1 MMIGLL
7 APRKEHRVYA
17 SAILLI
23 MCAFCLGISAAGAAD
38 REVDV
43 ELVLAVDVSGSMD
56 NDEHELQRQGYA
68 AAFRHPGLI
77 QVIQSGVL
85 GRIAVT
91 YYEWAGDGAQA
102 VIVPWTEV
110 HDTTSAHAFA
120 EALSSKPRAW
130 MRGTSISSGLMYG
143 VTLFGANG
151 FAAKRRVID
160 ISGDGANSQ
169 GIPVE
174 KARDFV
180 VSQGV
185 TINGL
190 PVMLKQSWDPVPL
203 DAYYKDC
210 VVGGPGAFVIAV
222 QDPAQWAGAIRRK
235 LVLEIAAAPPR
246 FITVSG
252 SGGFQKVDCLIGE
265 KRRRLQMWESE

>member
-1 MMIGLL
+1 
-7 APRKEHRVYA
+7 
-17 SAILLI
+17 
-23 MCAFCLGISAAGAAD
+23 
-38 REVDV
+38 
-43 ELVLAVDVSGSMD
+43 LVLAVDVSGSMD
-56 NDEHELQRQGYA
+56 YDEHELQRQGYA

-77 QVIQSGVL
+77 QVIQSGIL

-91 YYEWAGDGAQA
+91 FYEWAGDGSQA
-102 VIVPWTEV
+102 VIVPWTEI
-110 HDTTSAHAFA
+110 HDVASAQAFA
-120 EALSSKPRAW
+120 EVLLSTPRAW
-130 MRGTSISSGLMYG
+130 MRGTSISSSLMYG
-143 VTLFGANG
+143 VTLFAGNG
-151 FAAKRRVID
+151 FAGKRQVID
-160 ISGDGANSQ
+160 ISGDGANNR

-174 KARDFV
+174 TARDFV
-180 VSQGV
+180 VAQGV

-190 PVMLKQSWDPVPL
+190 PVMLKQSYDPFPL

-246 FITVSG
+246 FINVASTS
-252 SGGFQKVDCLIGE
+252 GFQKVDCLIGE